1 MQREP
6 HVNGPKSDFWLVSIL
21 SLAPLLTLWCLLRAS
36 CLNLNYHQNVN
47 HSHDWQLCCSPGPS
61 EHMCNGIP
69 GHKTKVNSGTMVW
82 HSPEAEETL
91 KSFIPE
97 IDSIRSFDC
106 GGPSALNTATG
117 SIQSDLYLLLLCT
130 GGLTFWDFISLQSF
144 CLVCWEGRREESWL
158 SETCFRLP
166 DHREFL
172 LFNLKPYLI
181 SFFRWL
187 QVMPS
192 LFKSCKCVC
201 QIDLIFSYNSNK
213 FC

>member
-1 MQREP
+1 MQREL
-6 HVNGPKSDFWLVSIL
+6 HGNGPKSDFWLVSIL
-21 SLAPLLTLWCLLRAS
+21 SVAPLSHWCLLRAS

-97 IDSIRSFDC
+97 MDSTRSFHC
-106 GGPSALNTATG
+106 GGPSALNAATG
-117 SIQSDLYLLLLCT
+117 SIQSDLYLLLLCAR
-130 GGLTFWDFISLQSF
+130 GLTFGDFISSQSC
-144 CLVCWEGRREESWL
+144 CLVFWEGRRRADWV
-158 SETCFRLP
+158 RLASVCLTIVSF
-166 DHREFL
+166 FL
-172 LFNLKPYLI
+172 INLKPDLI

-187 QVMPS
+187 QVMSSP
-192 LFKSCKCVC
+192 FRSCQLVC
-201 QIDLIFSYNSNK
+201 QIHLIFSYNSKK
-213 FC
+213 FW